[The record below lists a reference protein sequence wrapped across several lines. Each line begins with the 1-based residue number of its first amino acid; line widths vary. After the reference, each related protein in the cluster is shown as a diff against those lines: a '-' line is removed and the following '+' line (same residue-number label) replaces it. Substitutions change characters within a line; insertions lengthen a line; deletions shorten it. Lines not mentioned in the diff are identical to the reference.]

1 MMKHSWHSR
10 SLPIIAAALIIA
22 SGCHGRE
29 HKPVAGT
36 LRFNI
41 MTEPPSL
48 DWTIATDQ
56 ASQRVIVNI
65 MAGLTR
71 FDEHLHPV
79 PDLAASWDVLDGG
92 RRYVFHLRPDARW
105 SDGAPVTA
113 DQFVYAW
120 RRLVAPDTAAEYAYF
135 IYMVKN
141 AEAINSGEEKD
152 LAALGV
158 RALDPLT
165 LQVELNRPVV
175 FFPMITTFW
184 ATFPLR
190 RDVVEKFGDKWTE
203 PENIV
208 TCGPFRL
215 KEWRHEYRITLERN
229 PDYFGPRPGLDRV
242 IFYMVNELST
252 ALSLYQ
258 TGELDATEPM
268 PPPSIP
274 SYEKSPEYVNF
285 PYFAVYYY
293 GFNVTRPPVDNP
305 LVRAALAHAID
316 RSQIPSILKGHQ
328 IPTATIIPVGMEGAN
343 PALGRGFDLPRAREL
358 LAQAGYPGGKGLPAI
373 TIGYNTEEAHKMIA
387 EFVQQQWS
395 ENLGIKVELS
405 NMEWKVYLKELQYD
419 PPHAWRLGW
428 ILDYPDPD
436 AIMTVFLSNSGNNHT
451 RWKSATYDRLV
462 LDASQEPDPKKRR
475 ELYDRAQQ
483 LLCYDDTVVAPLYSY
498 TINMLLRPWVKNFPE
513 NGLDILDLRSTRIE
527 EPGL

>member
-1 MMKHSWHSR
+1 MIKHASVR
-10 SLPIIAAALIIA
+10 GAILIMALAIILVP
-22 SGCHGRE
+22 GCTGRGQR
-29 HKPVAGT
+29 PVAGT

-41 MTEPPSL
+41 STEPPTL

-71 FDEHLHPV
+71 FDGRLRPV
-79 PDLAASWDVLDGG
+79 PDLAAGWDVLDHG
-92 RRYVFHLRPDARW
+92 RRYVFHLRPGARW
-105 SDGAPVTA
+105 TDGKPVTA

-141 AEAINSGEEKD
+141 AEAINSGKEKD
-152 LAALGV
+152 VARLGV
-158 RALDPLT
+158 RAPDALT
-165 LQVELNRPVV
+165 LEVELTRPVV

-184 ATFPLR
+184 ATYPLR
-190 RDVVEKFGDKWTE
+190 RDVVEKYGDQWTE
-203 PENIV
+203 PEHIV

-215 KEWRHEYRITLERN
+215 VEWRHEYRITLTRN
-229 PDYFGPRPGLDRV
+229 PDYFGERPGLDRV
-242 IFYMVNELST
+242 IFYMVNEQST

-258 TGELDATEPM
+258 TGGLDAVEPM

-274 SYEKSPEYVNF
+274 HYEKSPEYVNF
-285 PYFAVYYY
+285 PYFAIYYY
-293 GFNVTRPPVDNP
+293 GFNVSKPPVDDP

-316 RSQIPSILKGHQ
+316 RSQLPKILKGHQ
-328 IPTATIIPVGMEGAN
+328 IPSATIIPAGMTGAN
-343 PALGRGFDLPRAREL
+343 PALGREFDPPRAREL
-358 LAQAGYPGGKGLPAI
+358 LARAGYPGGKGLPAI
-373 TIGYNTEEAHKMIA
+373 TIGYNTEESHKMIA

-405 NMEWKVYLKELQYD
+405 NMEWKVYLKELEYD
-419 PPHAWRLGW
+419 PPHVWRLGW

-436 AIMTVFLSNSGNNHT
+436 AIMTVFTSTSGNNHT
-451 RWKSATYDRLV
+451 RWKSAAYDQLV

-475 ELYDRAQQ
+475 ELYDRAQK
-483 LLCYDDTVVAPLYSY
+483 LLCYDDTVVVPLYSY
-498 TINMLLRPWVKNFPE
+498 AINMLLRPWVKDFPE
-513 NGLDILDLRSTRIE
+513 NGLDILDLKRTSIE
-527 EPGL
+527 VQP